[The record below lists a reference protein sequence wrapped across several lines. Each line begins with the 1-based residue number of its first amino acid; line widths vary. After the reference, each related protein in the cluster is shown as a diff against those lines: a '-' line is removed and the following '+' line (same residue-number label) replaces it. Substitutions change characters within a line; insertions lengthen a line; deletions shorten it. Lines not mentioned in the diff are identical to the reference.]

1 MSSRNEK
8 KGEVPRENGMFGF
21 LERLVEEA
29 GEETRLCGI
38 VRNGQV
44 LPFRSSFTVIKNRG
58 HMAVTKK

>member
-8 KGEVPRENGMFGF
+8 KGEAPHENGMFGF
-21 LERLVEEA
+21 LERRVEEA

-38 VRNGQV
+38 GQV